1 MSNSV
6 SEIQAKAKAFVDEI
20 AIPAEQ
26 FYDYSRG
33 RMPEDKVEELRK
45 IAKERGLWTVHL
57 PKSEGGLGLD
67 MVGTA
72 LVFSELGRSPIAP
85 YLCNCDAPDEGNMH
99 LLHLAATEDQK
110 KNFYQPLVEGKIR
123 SAFAMTEPPPGAGSD
138 PTSLTSNA
146 VKHGDDYILNGH
158 KWYCTG
164 ANGADFLIVMAKVND
179 SFRRTT
185 MFLVPT
191 NSPGYTMI
199 QEIDVLGSHGPG
211 GHCELKFE
219 NVRVPE
225 KNLLGKVGEGFRLS
239 QLRLGPARLTHCM
252 RWIGLSRRAMEI
264 ARDYATNRELFGG
277 KLSEQ
282 QGIQWMFAECALA
295 IESGFLLTLKAAELL
310 SKDLDARQAVS
321 MAKWQVSETLNKC
334 VDTAIQITGS
344 HGYSRYMKLELFY
357 RDARAARIA
366 DGPTETHKMVIG
378 RNLMSGKLGF

>member
-26 FYDYSRG
+26 FYDYNRG

-45 IAKERGLWTVHL
+45 IAKERGLWTAHL

-110 KNFYQPLVEGKIR
+110 KKFYQPLVEGKIR

-146 VKHGDDYILNGH
+146 VKDGDDYILNGH

-219 NVRVPE
+219 NVRVPSE
-225 KNLLGKVGEGFRLS
+225 NLLGKVGEGFRLS

-264 ARDYATNRELFGG
+264 ATDYATNRELFGG

-378 RNLMSGKLGF
+378 RNLMSGKSGF

>member
-1 MSNSV
+1 MSNLIQ
-6 SEIQAKAKAFVDEI
+6 EIQAKAKAFVDEV
-20 AIPAEQ
+20 AIPAED

-33 RMPEDKVEELRK
+33 RMPEAKVEELRK
-45 IAKERGLWTVHL
+45 IAKERGLWTAHL

-99 LLHLAATEDQK
+99 LLHLAASEEQK
-110 KNFYQPLVEGKIR
+110 KKFYNPLVEGKIR

-138 PTSLTSNA
+138 PTSLSSNA
-146 VKHGDDYILNGH
+146 VKDGEDYILNGH

-191 NSPGYTMI
+191 NSPGYKMV

-211 GHCELKFE
+211 GHCELTFE
-219 NVRVPE
+219 NVRVPAE
-225 KNLLGKVGEGFRLS
+225 NLLGKVGEGFRLS

-264 ARDYATNRELFGG
+264 AREYAINRELFGG

-282 QGIQWMFAECALA
+282 QGIQWMFAESALE
-295 IESGFLLTLKAAELL
+295 IESGFLLTLKAADML
-310 SKDLDARQAVS
+310 SKGEDARQAVS

-334 VDTAIQITGS
+334 VDRAIQITGS

-378 RNLMSGKLGF
+378 RNLMSGKSKF